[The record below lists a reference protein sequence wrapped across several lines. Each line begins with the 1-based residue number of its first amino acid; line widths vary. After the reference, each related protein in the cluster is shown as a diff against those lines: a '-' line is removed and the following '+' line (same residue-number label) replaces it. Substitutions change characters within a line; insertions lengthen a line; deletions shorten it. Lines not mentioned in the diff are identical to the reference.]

1 MQWTALIAAMCSAA
15 GFATSTALQHQA
27 AGAAPAA
34 VQGSGRLFRHLLRRP
49 WWVAGQAVGLL
60 SFGLHALAL
69 RSGALALVQP
79 VVVSGVVFAVP
90 VRAALDRRRPRTA
103 ELLAVAVS
111 AIGLAAF
118 LVVSRPTAGTHLP
131 RGGWIAVVFTVGG
144 VACAALT
151 HCLGGRCRSGPQR
164 ASLYGVTSGILFGLV
179 AGLLKLTVARVQD
192 RGVVGLPTC
201 WPAWALVL
209 TGLAAVA
216 VNQRAYRVGALSASM
231 PILNIVDV
239 LVALAFGVVV
249 FREIPAHSLTA
260 VPVEL
265 AALACAALGLRRLG
279 TESNRVPARQPPT
292 RSAAVT
298 AASSPRSED

>member
-1 MQWTALIAAMCSAA
+1 M
-15 GFATSTALQHQA
+15 
-27 AGAAPAA
+27 
-34 VQGSGRLFRHLLRRP
+34 
-49 WWVAGQAVGLL
+49 GLL
-60 SFGLHALAL
+60 SFGLHAFAL

-103 ELLAVAVS
+103 EVRAVTIT
-111 AIGLAAF
+111 AIGLATF
-118 LVVSRPTAGTHLP
+118 LVVARPTAGAFLP
-131 RGGWIAVVFTVGG
+131 RAGWLAVAFVLGG
-144 VACAALT
+144 VACAAFT
-151 HCLGGRCRSGPQR
+151 HAIGGRYRSRPRR

-192 RGVVGLPTC
+192 RGVLGLLTC

-209 TGLAAVA
+209 TGLAAIA

-231 PILNIVDV
+231 PVLNLVDV

-249 FREIPAHSLTA
+249 FREIPAHSVTA
-260 VPVEL
+260 VALEL

-279 TESNRVPARQPPT
+279 TEANWVVAPRPPT
-292 RSAAVT
+292 SC
-298 AASSPRSED
+298 ASDTTPGSPQ